1 MKRFV
6 GLLATVL
13 FVSLTAGCFLNS
25 WGPQGVSGFRPTSA
39 RDLVDYSAWDY
50 AEGTVLVRANSIGS
64 LPDPPISAMDA
75 PDVEEY
81 PKQWGLQAIN
91 AEAAWE
97 ITQGDENVI
106 LAIIDSGV
114 DGAHPE
120 FAGKTFLEGFDA
132 LGKNEEY
139 IDPNGHGTHVAGI
152 AADDGRTGSMA
163 GVAWKSPIMSLRVAN
178 AEGRAN
184 ISDITEALLYLGD
197 YAADTKINA

>member
-1 MKRFV
+1 MWK
-6 GLLATVL
+6 
-13 FVSLTAGCFLNS
+13 
-25 WGPQGVSGFRPTSA
+25 
-39 RDLVDYSAWDY
+39 
-50 AEGTVLVRANSIGS
+50 SI
-64 LPDPPISAMDA
+64 
-75 PDVEEY
+75 

-91 AEAAWE
+91 ARQRGE

-132 LGKNEEY
+132 LGKNEY

-163 GVAWKSPIMSLRVAN
+163 GVAWKSPIMSLRVAMP
-178 AEGRAN
+178 RAN
-184 ISDITEALLYLGD
+184 ANIMTSPRLCFISRLCCGHENKRIVANMSLGTPSYSYALKDAVD
-197 YAADTKINA
+197 YVISRGVVVVAAAGNSHRRIAFILRRLMGS